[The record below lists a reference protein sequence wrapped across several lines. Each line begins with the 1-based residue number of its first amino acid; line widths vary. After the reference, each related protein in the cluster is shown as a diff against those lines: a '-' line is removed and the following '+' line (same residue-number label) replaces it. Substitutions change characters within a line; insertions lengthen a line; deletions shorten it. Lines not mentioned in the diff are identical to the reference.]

1 MRHLIRHSGPLLA
14 AVAASALCGCAG
26 TLADQPGVAARPACP
41 PVATYAAPNAPMP
54 TEGCWNAANLARM
67 VVDPSDLA
75 QGKRL
80 GDASGAREA
89 LAVEAYQTGQQKPL
103 SQGSGATAG
112 LGVLTLGGAA
122 R

>member
-1 MRHLIRHSGPLLA
+1 
-14 AVAASALCGCAG
+14 
-26 TLADQPGVAARPACP
+26 
-41 PVATYAAPNAPMP
+41 MP

-67 VVDPSDLA
+67 VVDPADLTQGRRLSDA
-75 QGKRL
+75 NGTRQ
-80 GDASGAREA
+80 A

-103 SQGSGATAG
+103 SQNTGTAAG